1 MVSTDHLG
9 VSKVITN
16 MLTSKACLYM
26 VSYISMATVS
36 FKIEDIVENRTQGS
50 CLELPVLYHRAMT
63 TGALETNMTASFSL
77 SSDLPNM
84 SLFTAEADVQIKV
97 YEIILYW

>member
-36 FKIEDIVENRTQGS
+36 FKIEDIVE
-50 CLELPVLYHRAMT
+50 Y
-63 TGALETNMTASFSL
+63 
-77 SSDLPNM
+77 
-84 SLFTAEADVQIKV
+84 
-97 YEIILYW
+97 

>member
-26 VSYISMATVS
+26 VSYRSMATVS
-36 FKIEDIVENRTQGS
+36 FKIEDIVEN
-50 CLELPVLYHRAMT
+50 
-63 TGALETNMTASFSL
+63 
-77 SSDLPNM
+77 
-84 SLFTAEADVQIKV
+84 
-97 YEIILYW
+97 